1 MKALDSLRAFEQHR
15 RKRRQA
21 WDTVPRTSRFIF
33 FGMVFCLFA
42 GIGALSQFQSSTASL
57 PKLWTAALITGIFAT
72 AYAWTAIET
81 HWLLIFPMVGLQAL
95 VNWWMLPYVG
105 RHSVPGPAISGEV
118 KPWLDTGTTV
128 ATLLI
133 GGAYAMAMTFIFSE
147 GDRFFRTHA
156 EMRLAGEIHKSLV
169 PTIQCTSGKYEF
181 YGTSLA
187 SGVVGGDLIDVIE
200 RDGHW
205 LAYVA
210 DVAGHGVSS
219 GVLMAMIKSS
229 ASMSMR
235 FDSTGDGLLDGLN
248 EVLCSL
254 KTGNMF
260 ATFGL
265 LACSPERGLR
275 YSLAGHLP
283 VLLCRDGEIQFLP
296 AQNMPVGL
304 FSNAVFESTPIHALP
319 GDVFGI
325 ITDGLTEVFDK
336 QGKELGMDA
345 IADILRDTRERP
357 LDEIA
362 DAIFQRASQHG
373 ARSDDQS
380 LLLVRKMG

>member
-1 MKALDSLRAFEQHR
+1 MKAFNSVRAWDQR
-15 RKRRQA
+15 VRKRRQS
-21 WDTVPRTSRFIF
+21 WGTVPRTSKLIF

-72 AYAWTAIET
+72 GYAWTAIET
-81 HWLLIFPMVGLQAL
+81 HWLLIFPLVGLQAL
-95 VNWWMLPYVG
+95 VNWWMLSYVG
-105 RHSVPGPAISGEV
+105 RHSAPGPAISDAI
-118 KPWLDTGTTV
+118 KPWLNTGTTV

-133 GGAYAMAMTFIFSE
+133 AGAYAMAMTFIFRE
-147 GDRFFRTHA
+147 GDRFFQTHT
-156 EMRLAGEIHKSLV
+156 EMKLAGEIHKSLV
-169 PTIQCTSGKYEF
+169 PTIQRTSGAYEF
-181 YGTSLA
+181 YGISLA
-187 SGVVGGDLIDVIE
+187 SGVVGGDLVDVIE

-235 FDSTGDGLLDGLN
+235 LDSTADGLLEGLN

-254 KTGNMF
+254 KTDNMF

-265 LACSPERGLR
+265 LAYSPERGLR

-283 VLLCRDGEIQFLP
+283 ILLCRGGEIQLLS
-296 AQNMPVGL
+296 AQNLPVGVFL
-304 FSNAVFESTPIHALP
+304 DTVFESTVIDALP
-319 GDVFGI
+319 GDVFAI

-336 QGKELGMDA
+336 QGRELGMDA
-345 IADILRDTRERP
+345 VADILRDIRERP

-380 LLLVRKMG
+380 LLLVRKVS

>member
-1 MKALDSLRAFEQHR
+1 VKAFKSVRAWDQR
-15 RKRRQA
+15 VRKRRQS
-21 WDTVPRTSRFIF
+21 WGTVPRTSKLIF

-72 AYAWTAIET
+72 GYAWTAIET
-81 HWLLIFPMVGLQAL
+81 HWLLIFPLVGLQAL
-95 VNWWMLPYVG
+95 VNWWMLSYVG
-105 RHSVPGPAISGEV
+105 RHSAPGPAISDAI
-118 KPWLDTGTTV
+118 KPWLNTGTTV

-133 GGAYAMAMTFIFSE
+133 AGAYAMAMTFIFRE
-147 GDRFFRTHA
+147 GDRFFQTHT
-156 EMRLAGEIHKSLV
+156 EMKLAGEIHKSLV
-169 PTIQCTSGKYEF
+169 PTIQRTSGAYEF
-181 YGTSLA
+181 YGISLA
-187 SGVVGGDLIDVIE
+187 SGVVGGDLVDVIE

-235 FDSTGDGLLDGLN
+235 LDSTADGLLEGLN

-254 KTGNMF
+254 KTDNMF

-265 LACSPERGLR
+265 LAYSPERGLR

-283 VLLCRDGEIQFLP
+283 ILLCRGGEIQLLS
-296 AQNMPVGL
+296 AQNLPVGVFL
-304 FSNAVFESTPIHALP
+304 DTVFESTVIDALP
-319 GDVFGI
+319 GDVFAI

-336 QGKELGMDA
+336 QGRELGMDA
-345 IADILRDTRERP
+345 VADILRDIRERP

-380 LLLVRKMG
+380 LLLVRKVS